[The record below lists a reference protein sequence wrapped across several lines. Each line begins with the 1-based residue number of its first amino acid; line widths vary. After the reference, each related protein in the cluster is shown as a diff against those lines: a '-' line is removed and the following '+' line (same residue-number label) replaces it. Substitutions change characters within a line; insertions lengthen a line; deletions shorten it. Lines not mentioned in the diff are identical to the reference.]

1 MVENMSTRSKDMSNS
16 KQENNNKD
24 VQTIANSEQ
33 NEAKEEQNPE
43 EFFRNQLNM
52 INEFADTIR
61 TKQLERL
68 FMLSETKEITL
79 EGRTY
84 RRKPLTAK
92 QHRRLIELDNAVST
106 ATDNVKHE
114 DLLIDL
120 RMAEGE
126 FYFGIPSE
134 IVDLHYEELEDMLDA
149 CLLKTYTGIKSSEIN
164 IPELLEQFKKR
175 YNNSLEVLNGL
186 KEDSNSI

>member
-1 MVENMSTRSKDMSNS
+1 
-16 KQENNNKD
+16 
-24 VQTIANSEQ
+24 
-33 NEAKEEQNPE
+33 
-43 EFFRNQLNM
+43 M
-52 INEFADTIR
+52 ISEFADTIR

-79 EGRTY
+79 DGRTY

-92 QHRRLIELDNAVST
+92 QHRRLVELDNAVST
-106 ATDNVKHE
+106 ATDTINHE

-126 FYFGIPSE
+126 FYFGIPHE
-134 IVDLHYEELEDMLDA
+134 VVDAHYEELEDMLDA
-149 CLLKTYTGIKSSEIN
+149 CLLKTYTGIKGSEIN

-175 YNNSLEVLNGL
+175 YDNSLKVLSGFENNSINNNEQ
-186 KEDSNSI
+186 